1 MDAKDRKL
9 IEFLRDKQQFVVPIY
24 QRTYSWRITECKRLL
39 NDIKNVATN
48 DSIKNHFIGSIVRVK
63 EKYDDKEISTQ
74 AIIDGQQRLTT
85 CTLLLAAITNHIAE
99 SNEARAEELRDFYLI
114 NSYGKDDLKYKL
126 ILTRTDK
133 SSLISIIEKHS
144 NQELSSNKIKSNFEF
159 FQNEIADEDPEI
171 ILKGIRKLMIVD
183 ICLDPEHDDPQLIF
197 ESLNSTGIK
206 LSQADLIRNFI
217 LMGLNQE
224 KQVNIYE
231 NYWYLMEKD
240 FDQNN
245 SNNYFDRFM
254 RDYLTI
260 KNRNIPNI
268 NNVYETFKS
277 YFAKEGGAK
286 KIDKIISDIFGFSK
300 FYTRI
305 ALEKEENP
313 KLKQAFTDLKELKV
327 DVAYPFL
334 LNIYNDFE
342 DKIIDEEEF
351 LEILNLIQSY
361 IFRRSVCGIPTNSLN
376 KTFAN
381 LYEQINQDHYLE
393 SLKAKMILMTNYRRF
408 PNDVEFIKELKEK
421 DLYNIRN
428 RNFWLRKFEN
438 FDRKEYVRVDDYT
451 IEHIMPQNP
460 NLSEE
465 WKRDLGENWKE
476 VQDNYL
482 HTLGNL
488 TLTGYNSE
496 LSDKPF
502 NRKKSIEGG
511 FDQSP
516 IRLNRS
522 LAKFSIWNEDSIKKR
537 ADILANEM
545 VDIWKFPK
553 ISDELLDQYKEKKS
567 EDKIYTTQNMEGGH
581 FLTEGPIKELF
592 ELLRKKVVNIDSAVR
607 EEVLKLYI
615 AYKADTNFV
624 DVVPQKSKLRLA
636 LNMDIDEIYDP
647 NNLCID
653 VKNKGRWGNGSVEVH
668 LNCKDQLDDVM
679 NLIKQSYEKNSENSS
694 SF

>member
-24 QRTYSWRITECKRLL
+24 QRTYSWRIAECKRLL

-85 CTLLLAAITNHIAE
+85 CTLLLAAITNYIAE

-126 ILTRTDK
+126 ILTRNDK

-144 NQELSSNKIKSNFEF
+144 NQELSSSKIKSNFEF
-159 FQNEIADEDPEI
+159 FQNEIVGEDPEI

-217 LMGLNQE
+217 LMGLNQD
-224 KQVNIYE
+224 KQINIYE

-277 YFAKEGGAK
+277 YFAKEGGTRE
-286 KIDKIISDIFGFSK
+286 IDKIISDIFGFSK

-313 KLKQAFTDLKELKV
+313 KLKQAFADLNELKV

-334 LNIYNDFE
+334 LNIYKDFE
-342 DKIIDEEEF
+342 NEVIDEKGF

-361 IFRRSVCGIPTNSLN
+361 VFRRFICEIPTNSLN

-381 LYEQINQDHYLE
+381 LYEQIDQDHYLE

-408 PNDVEFIKELKEK
+408 PNDAEFTKELKEK

-502 NRKKSIEGG
+502 ARKKTIEGG

-522 LAKFSIWNEDSIKKR
+522 LAKFSVWNEDSIKKR
-537 ADILANEM
+537 ADILA
-545 VDIWKFPK
+545 IP
-553 ISDELLDQYKEKKS
+553 
-567 EDKIYTTQNMEGGH
+567 
-581 FLTEGPIKELF
+581 
-592 ELLRKKVVNIDSAVR
+592 
-607 EEVLKLYI
+607 
-615 AYKADTNFV
+615 
-624 DVVPQKSKLRLA
+624 
-636 LNMDIDEIYDP
+636 
-647 NNLCID
+647 
-653 VKNKGRWGNGSVEVH
+653 
-668 LNCKDQLDDVM
+668 
-679 NLIKQSYEKNSENSS
+679 
-694 SF
+694 

>member
-1 MDAKDRKL
+1 
-9 IEFLRDKQQFVVPIY
+9 
-24 QRTYSWRITECKRLL
+24 
-39 NDIKNVATN
+39 
-48 DSIKNHFIGSIVRVK
+48 
-63 EKYDDKEISTQ
+63 
-74 AIIDGQQRLTT
+74 
-85 CTLLLAAITNHIAE
+85 
-99 SNEARAEELRDFYLI
+99 
-114 NSYGKDDLKYKL
+114 
-126 ILTRTDK
+126 
-133 SSLISIIEKHS
+133 
-144 NQELSSNKIKSNFEF
+144 
-159 FQNEIADEDPEI
+159 
-171 ILKGIRKLMIVD
+171 
-183 ICLDPEHDDPQLIF
+183 
-197 ESLNSTGIK
+197 
-206 LSQADLIRNFI
+206 
-217 LMGLNQE
+217 MGLNQE

-245 SNNYFDRFM
+245 GNNYFDRFM

-268 NNVYETFKS
+268 SNVYETFKS

-286 KIDKIISDIFGFSK
+286 EIDKIISDIFGFSK

-327 DVAYPFL
+327 DVAYSFL
-334 LNIYNDFE
+334 LNIYKDFE
-342 DKIIDEEEF
+342 DKTIDEEEF
-351 LEILNLIQSY
+351 QEILNLIQRY

-408 PNDVEFIKELKEK
+408 PNDVEFTKELKEK

-460 NLSEE
+460 NLSDE
-465 WKRDLGENWKE
+465 WKRDLGENWRE

-496 LSDKPF
+496 LSDKSF

-553 ISDELLDQYKEKKS
+553 ISDETLDQYKEKKS

>member
-24 QRTYSWRITECKRLL
+24 QRTYSWRIAECKRLL

-85 CTLLLAAITNHIAE
+85 CTLLLAAITNYIAE

-126 ILTRTDK
+126 ILTRNDK

-144 NQELSSNKIKSNFEF
+144 NQELSSSKIKSNFEF
-159 FQNEIADEDPEI
+159 FQNEIVGEDPEI

-217 LMGLNQE
+217 LMGLNQD
-224 KQVNIYE
+224 KQINIYE

-277 YFAKEGGAK
+277 YFAKEGGTRE
-286 KIDKIISDIFGFSK
+286 IDKIISDIFGFSK

-313 KLKQAFTDLKELKV
+313 KLKQAFADLNELKV

-334 LNIYNDFE
+334 LNIYKDFE
-342 DKIIDEEEF
+342 NEVIDEKGF

-361 IFRRSVCGIPTNSLN
+361 VFRRFICGIPTNSLN

-381 LYEQINQDHYLE
+381 LYEQIDQDHYLE

-408 PNDVEFIKELKEK
+408 PNDAEFTKELKEK

-502 NRKKSIEGG
+502 ARKKTIEGG

-522 LAKFSIWNEDSIKKR
+522 LAKFSVWNEDSIKKR
-537 ADILANEM
+537 ADILA
-545 VDIWKFPK
+545 IP
-553 ISDELLDQYKEKKS
+553 
-567 EDKIYTTQNMEGGH
+567 
-581 FLTEGPIKELF
+581 
-592 ELLRKKVVNIDSAVR
+592 
-607 EEVLKLYI
+607 
-615 AYKADTNFV
+615 
-624 DVVPQKSKLRLA
+624 
-636 LNMDIDEIYDP
+636 
-647 NNLCID
+647 
-653 VKNKGRWGNGSVEVH
+653 
-668 LNCKDQLDDVM
+668 
-679 NLIKQSYEKNSENSS
+679 
-694 SF
+694 